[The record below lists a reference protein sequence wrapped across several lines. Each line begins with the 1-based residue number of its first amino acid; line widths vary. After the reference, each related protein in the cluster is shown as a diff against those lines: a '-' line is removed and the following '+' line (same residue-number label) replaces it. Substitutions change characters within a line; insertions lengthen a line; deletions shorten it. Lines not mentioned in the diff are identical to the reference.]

1 MEMIPARV
9 WTPASEVSSVTVRSW
24 MRQVEAH
31 LAERHGMAYTVY
43 AISRLGNDESG
54 WHLVYDA
61 RPTHEVSTDDDPL
74 LTAAQV
80 AELLGVQPA
89 YVRRLIADGRIPSVK
104 PGHDRLVRSSDVE
117 RHQQKRRPVGR
128 PARNEGNL

>member
-1 MEMIPARV
+1 M
-9 WTPASEVSSVTVRSW
+9 TD
-24 MRQVEAH
+24 H
-31 LAERHGMAYTVY
+31 
-43 AISRLGNDESG
+43 DEF
-54 WHLVYDA
+54 
-61 RPTHEVSTDDDPL
+61 
-74 LTAAQV
+74 LTTAQV

-104 PGHDRLVRSSDVE
+104 PGHDRLVRRSDVE